1 MGLKGQSHRG
11 ANGRDSGRQTE
22 KKGDERRG
30 KRRQWECMFH
40 SRNKRLYELT
50 TIFEERARAQEWT
63 ASFYERTQDH
73 VVSLHSFPSVLQNE
87 IFPTRENHASFT
99 FRTVSYRFRTG
110 FVQVLYNVVQP
121 CNSFSIQIWQLFLW
135 HLVPSIWIISNS
147 GEWNNIFLLFIN
159 VSNRLNRLDCG
170 AIRTSNGYWWSLYW
184 N

>member
-50 TIFEERARAQEWT
+50 TIFEERARAHKSERRRFT
-63 ASFYERTQDH
+63 RGHRTMSCLSILSHPFSKMKSFQ
-73 VVSLHSFPSVLQNE
+73 
-87 IFPTRENHASFT
+87 REKTTPLSRF
-99 FRTVSYRFRTG
+99 VPFRTG
-110 FVQVLYNVVQP
+110 FVQVSYRICTS

-147 GEWNNIFLLFIN
+147 GIIYFSF
-159 VSNRLNRLDCG
+159 S
-170 AIRTSNGYWWSLYW
+170 
-184 N
+184 